1 MHCFTIYYQNK
12 RPKTHKTFERKREES
27 KGLSLPLYIKA
38 SHYYQD
44 TKTPIGNF
52 FFLFKIR
59 DLNMIY
65 VLIIWLD
72 SFYFGYL
79 SRENIWCAM

>member
-12 RPKTHKTFERKREES
+12 RPETDKTFERKREES
-27 KGLSLPLYIKA
+27 KGLPPPLYIKA

-52 FFLFKIR
+52 FFFLK
-59 DLNMIY
+59 L
-65 VLIIWLD
+65 
-72 SFYFGYL
+72 GT
-79 SRENIWCAM
+79 